1 MVGNM
6 KRSRMRKVVKG
17 DVKREMGFVK
27 SVRAGV
33 SRDALAVT
41 HEADKIQKTDFRTLK
56 RR

>member
-1 MVGNM
+1 M